1 MSEGSIQ
8 HGIFEITSTGKTQRY
23 FAEDFGGAQEALS
36 ILHLISLDMRRTP
49 KGSVIDVNRL
59 ISRFEKIPL
68 DDLDTR
74 LPMFVPLE
82 QSGYEHRMAELEGG
96 DASLAHYAVDYDHDR
111 FSVTSWNNDE
121 LTRLSAP
128 LDGMI
133 NSYSSA
139 MRFVDPVHYTMD
151 DRALVTAVR
160 EIAEVQTIREGP
172 FPGQITGPVM

>member
-82 QSGYEHRMAELEGG
+82 QSGYEHRMAELEEAMPALRTMRSTTIMT
-96 DASLAHYAVDYDHDR
+96 DSASRA
-111 FSVTSWNNDE
+111 
-121 LTRLSAP
+121 
-128 LDGMI
+128 GI
-133 NSYSSA
+133 
-139 MRFVDPVHYTMD
+139 TMS
-151 DRALVTAVR
+151 
-160 EIAEVQTIREGP
+160 
-172 FPGQITGPVM
+172 